1 MSGFLKSTIVRIS
14 LGVLALFLAAALLA
28 PLLAPADPLTGSLQ
42 DRLTPP
48 AWATGGSLRHLLGA
62 DDLGRDILSRL
73 IYGAQVSLMVCVL
86 AILGAGVLGTMIGMI
101 AGYFGGWTERIAMR
115 IVDLALSF
123 PIIML
128 ALLMAALFGPSL
140 VNIVI
145 VLALVLWSPFARMAR
160 GETLR
165 VKRLDYIDLARTAGA
180 SDIAIILRHILP
192 NIAGALIV
200 LATLQVGTVIVLE
213 ASLSFL
219 GVGVPPPTPSWGSMV
234 SDGRNFIAS
243 AWWVSFVPG
252 LAILIVVMAANLLG
266 DALADH
272 LNPDRRRETG
282 Q

>member
-1 MSGFLKSTIVRIS
+1 MSGFLKSGIVRAS
-14 LGVLALFLAAALLA
+14 LSVLALFFAAALLA
-28 PLLAPADPLTGSLQ
+28 PLLAPADPLAGSLQ

-48 AWATGGSLRHLLGA
+48 AWAAGGSLHHLLGA

-86 AILGAGVLGTMIGMI
+86 AILGAGVLGTTIGMI

-115 IVDLALSF
+115 VVDLALSF
-123 PIIML
+123 PVIML

-140 VNIVI
+140 VNIII
-145 VLALVLWSPFARMAR
+145 VLALVMWSPFARMAR

-165 VKRLDYIDLARTAGA
+165 VKQLDYIDLARTAGA
-180 SDIAIILRHILP
+180 SDLAILVRHILP

-219 GVGVPPPTPSWGSMV
+219 GVGVPPPTPSWGAMV

-243 AWWVSFVPG
+243 AWWVSFAPG
-252 LAILIVVMAANLLG
+252 LAILIVVMAANMLG

>member
-1 MSGFLKSTIVRIS
+1 VKGFLCSIIARVA
-14 LGVLALFLAAALLA
+14 LGVLGLFLAAALLA
-28 PLLAPADPLTGSLQ
+28 PWLAPADPLTGSLEE
-42 DRLTPP
+42 RLAPP
-48 AWATGGSLRHLLGA
+48 AWSEGGSLRHLLGA

-73 IYGAQVSLMVCVL
+73 IYGARVSLAVSVL
-86 AILGAGVLGTMIGMI
+86 AILGAGVVGSTIGMV

-115 IVDLALSF
+115 VVDLALSF
-123 PIIML
+123 PVIML
-128 ALLMAALFGPSL
+128 ALLFAALFGPSL
-140 VNIVI
+140 VNII
-145 VLALVLWSPFARMAR
+145 LVLGLVLWSPFARMAR

-165 VKRLDYIDLARTAGA
+165 IKTLDYVDLARTAGA
-180 SDIAIILRHILP
+180 SHLAILVRHILP
-192 NIAGALIV
+192 NISGALIV

-243 AWWVSFVPG
+243 AWWVSFIPG
-252 LAILIVVMAANLLG
+252 LAVLAVVMAANMLG

-282 Q
+282 V

>member
-1 MSGFLKSTIVRIS
+1 MSGFLKSPLVRIS
-14 LGVLALFLAAALLA
+14 LGVLALFFAAALLA

-48 AWATGGSLRHLLGA
+48 AWAPGGSTRHLLGA

-73 IYGAQVSLMVCVL
+73 IYGAQVSLLVCVL
-86 AILGAGVLGTMIGMI
+86 AIFGAGLLGTTIGMI

-115 IVDLALSF
+115 LVDLALSF
-123 PIIML
+123 PVIML

-140 VNIVI
+140 VNIII

-165 VKRLDYIDLARTAGA
+165 VKRLDYVDLARTAGA
-180 SDIAIILRHILP
+180 SDFAILLRHILP

-252 LAILIVVMAANLLG
+252 LAILVVVMAANLLG

>member
-1 MSGFLKSTIVRIS
+1 MTGLFRSSIVRIAVAV
-14 LGVLALFLAAALLA
+14 LGLFVLAALLA
-28 PLLAPADPLTGSLQ
+28 PLIAPANPMAGSLE
-42 DRLTPP
+42 DRLMPP
-48 AWATGGSLRHLLGA
+48 AWVDGGSLRHILGA

-73 IYGAQVSLMVCVL
+73 VYGAQVSLAVSAL
-86 AILGAGVLGTMIGMI
+86 AILGAGIIGSTVGMI
-101 AGYFGGWTERIAMR
+101 AGYVGGWTDRIVMR
-115 IVDLALSF
+115 VVDLALSF

-140 VNIVI
+140 VNIII
-145 VLALVLWSPFARMAR
+145 VLMIVLWSPYARMAR

-165 VKRLDYIDLARTAGA
+165 VRKLDYIDLARTAGA
-180 SDIAIILRHILP
+180 SDSYIIVRHVLP

-243 AWWVSFVPG
+243 AWWVSLIPG
-252 LAILIVVMAANLLG
+252 LAVLVVVMSANMLG

-282 Q
+282 L